1 MAALDL
7 DTESVAVVAGA
18 YEGVTMRFIAELY
31 GCHVLGFEPQEWAV
45 ERANKRLH
53 EDAHFTKATVFRHG
67 IGAEDGVLPM
77 GEVGTDAASFVNDP
91 AARTHGVGK
100 IREWGD
106 VMSTLAIDFVDLLLL
121 NVEGYEYILLP
132 HLKKIDWM
140 KRIKH
145 IIIQFH
151 DMDRSPYH
159 DAVVQL
165 AETHVIKWEHANW
178 YLWTW
183 QMWERVA

>member
-1 MAALDL
+1 VSDLEQLADLLKRHRECGPMAALDL

-77 GEVGTDAASFVNDP
+77 GEVGTDAASLARFVS
-91 AARTHGVGK
+91 GV
-100 IREWGD
+100 
-106 VMSTLAIDFVDLLLL
+106 TL
-121 NVEGYEYILLP
+121 
-132 HLKKIDWM
+132 
-140 KRIKH
+140 
-145 IIIQFH
+145 
-151 DMDRSPYH
+151 
-159 DAVVQL
+159 
-165 AETHVIKWEHANW
+165 
-178 YLWTW
+178 
-183 QMWERVA
+183 